1 MVRPTRRSGCQLTPR
16 RLHQRGSLGDVRAR
30 GPYGPPRPGAEPP
43 LGLRPPPDADG
54 PDADPDPADAGD
66 DRMWQPYA

>member
-1 MVRPTRRSGCQLTPR
+1 MYGADTIAQKLRDSMKSTMQLTPR
-16 RLHQRGSLGDVRAR
+16 RLHQRGS
-30 GPYGPPRPGAEPP
+30 
-43 LGLRPPPDADG
+43 PPDADG